1 MMRRLLILSILF
13 SFLIAQD
20 YNSEI
25 QPIWDNSCTA
35 SCHNSGN
42 VSGGLNL
49 TSQTSYNELVNVASQ
64 GYSGF
69 QRVKPN
75 DVANSV
81 LFQKIVGNSSFGD
94 RMPKGGGN
102 LAQADEEKIKKWIE
116 NGAPQSGGGGSD
128 YAFDFGPNQAQ
139 INVDPPIEG
148 EQNWSI
154 ESWVNFHQKA
164 SSGTFYD
171 LFQFAHQ
178 DNNENLMF
186 FEFNGTENKFWLFY
200 KGATGTSQFQDDNM
214 FDNKW
219 HHIFVSGDGSKIKLF
234 VDGTEKLELDYSG
247 SFHTSDKKMIF
258 GVNMDGSI
266 DEVRMR
272 KKSDFPGVPTASY
285 GAEEGTLL
293 TWDFND
299 GHSTQATDES
309 GHSNHGEING
319 TAAYESGVYSG
330 TGGGNNGIDVTIAA
344 QNELS
349 GQVRIGFVPSGS
361 DPNYWTSATFTWETN
376 IDFPSGGG
384 NQNEKIWDNGIND
397 SNDNHLIAFLDANN
411 DNQWDD
417 ATEYGG
423 ISQPFGITNK
433 QGNAGTID
441 LKRGGGGGGFSITVE
456 VELQEEYPA
465 GQVWFGVWEMGQDPA
480 TTQPIFEETIGED
493 PPFIRSY
500 GFNWTLQDGKSY
512 FIGGFFDMNNNN
524 MPDQSEPQGR
534 SIDFTWP
541 VSGNVHLEL
550 EDMSGP
556 DIDVGSISGT
566 MGATEDQTLT
576 LALDIHSSHGVQNAK
591 IEYFI
596 GGSTTMQSSGMS
608 NSGGDTWEGSIPAS
622 DVTSQG
628 LLYEIVAEDDRGM
641 ESSTGIDEIRVDFSE
656 LHLTNTPSEE
666 YVMISAPGQ
675 LQNASM
681 SAVLDE
687 LGEADPKVWRIFRWT
702 GNGYAENSGSF
713 TAGKAYWLITKD
725 AETILAGTGKSTGL
739 KNPPSIS
746 LSSGWN
752 MIAIPFD
759 FSVDMNDNSFT
770 VEGDVEPNFYEY
782 NGSAYTNASRLNPG
796 EGVWVYANSSASIKF
811 DFIGAIEGSGSEAN
825 DELDEFEQGGWK
837 ANFIASAGSKQDV
850 VNVFGAHPNAENEWD
865 KHDRRE
871 PPVIGDYVSVAFENQ
886 SWSSRGGRY
895 SQDIRL
901 EDDQVQSWTLAAKT
915 NIRGIVHLE
924 LEDLNAIPAYQD
936 IRLVD
941 TALGIVY
948 DLRSQKEVTFTSRG
962 TGNPYYF
969 QLMVGPADDIQNQLD
984 DLGIVPNS
992 FELAQNSPNP
1002 FNPVTNIGVS
1012 LIEDAN
1018 ITLRVYNLLGEEM
1031 NTLAFN
1037 RSFGKGNHRFI
1048 WGGKDDY
1055 GRQLPSGVYLYRLE
1069 VISHNGT
1076 QLFQDT
1082 KKMVLMK

>member
-1 MMRRLLILSILF
+1 MRRLLILSILF

-423 ISQPFGITNK
+423 ISQPFGIT
-433 QGNAGTID
+433 
-441 LKRGGGGGGFSITVE
+441 
-456 VELQEEYPA
+456 
-465 GQVWFGVWEMGQDPA
+465 
-480 TTQPIFEETIGED
+480 
-493 PPFIRSY
+493 
-500 GFNWTLQDGKSY
+500 
-512 FIGGFFDMNNNN
+512 
-524 MPDQSEPQGR
+524 
-534 SIDFTWP
+534 
-541 VSGNVHLEL
+541 
-550 EDMSGP
+550 
-556 DIDVGSISGT
+556 
-566 MGATEDQTLT
+566 
-576 LALDIHSSHGVQNAK
+576 
-591 IEYFI
+591 
-596 GGSTTMQSSGMS
+596 
-608 NSGGDTWEGSIPAS
+608 
-622 DVTSQG
+622 
-628 LLYEIVAEDDRGM
+628 
-641 ESSTGIDEIRVDFSE
+641 
-656 LHLTNTPSEE
+656 
-666 YVMISAPGQ
+666 
-675 LQNASM
+675 
-681 SAVLDE
+681 
-687 LGEADPKVWRIFRWT
+687 
-702 GNGYAENSGSF
+702 
-713 TAGKAYWLITKD
+713 
-725 AETILAGTGKSTGL
+725 
-739 KNPPSIS
+739 
-746 LSSGWN
+746 
-752 MIAIPFD
+752 
-759 FSVDMNDNSFT
+759 
-770 VEGDVEPNFYEY
+770 
-782 NGSAYTNASRLNPG
+782 
-796 EGVWVYANSSASIKF
+796 
-811 DFIGAIEGSGSEAN
+811 
-825 DELDEFEQGGWK
+825 
-837 ANFIASAGSKQDV
+837 
-850 VNVFGAHPNAENEWD
+850 
-865 KHDRRE
+865 
-871 PPVIGDYVSVAFENQ
+871 
-886 SWSSRGGRY
+886 
-895 SQDIRL
+895 
-901 EDDQVQSWTLAAKT
+901 
-915 NIRGIVHLE
+915 
-924 LEDLNAIPAYQD
+924 
-936 IRLVD
+936 
-941 TALGIVY
+941 
-948 DLRSQKEVTFTSRG
+948 
-962 TGNPYYF
+962 
-969 QLMVGPADDIQNQLD
+969 
-984 DLGIVPNS
+984 
-992 FELAQNSPNP
+992 
-1002 FNPVTNIGVS
+1002 
-1012 LIEDAN
+1012 
-1018 ITLRVYNLLGEEM
+1018 
-1031 NTLAFN
+1031 
-1037 RSFGKGNHRFI
+1037 
-1048 WGGKDDY
+1048 
-1055 GRQLPSGVYLYRLE
+1055 
-1069 VISHNGT
+1069 
-1076 QLFQDT
+1076 
-1082 KKMVLMK
+1082 